1 MSTKTIG
8 IAILSLIVVAALALP
23 VSAAATDGNSQAGQ
37 INSGLK
43 DSLWNTYAKYRIQ
56 IYTTRVAG
64 ANEIITDLGNYG
76 CPVSDLQ
83 TTVTAIENEQTPL
96 QDALNS
102 HSWKALK
109 PVNQD
114 LAKLWKE
121 FRQQAR
127 ASVKACSV
135 QPVTTSSAA
144 T

>member
-8 IAILSLIVVAALALP
+8 IAILGLVVVAALALP
-23 VSAAATDGNSQAGQ
+23 VSAVATSGNSQAGQ

-43 DSLWNTYAKYRIQ
+43 DSLWNTYATYRFQ
-56 IYTTRVAG
+56 VYSTRVKG
-64 ANEIITDLGNYG
+64 ANEI
-76 CPVSDLQ
+76 VSDLGQ
-83 TTVTAIENEQTPL
+83 YNCPTSDLQATATAIGDEGSAL
-96 QDALNS
+96 QQALNA
-102 HSWKALK
+102 HDRKALQT
-109 PVNQD
+109 VNQD